1 MNQTE
6 YEPCQELTS
15 AKRNNYFAGQ
25 MLTERDFSQEQEYH
39 QSKTKQHNR
48 YLHGFGVVC
57 GLRVVPFES
66 GKPGYVI
73 VEPGLALDPWGREI
87 VVPEPVEFEFGEY
100 FNGDE
105 KALFIVLE
113 YQEYPTEMVPSL
125 REPAEESESE
135 PSRILESFKLSARHE
150 PPETAYRVSSKL
162 SELLAKAIREKLKA
176 EQLHALL
183 CEHVSQPCM
192 SCDPDP
198 AVILAQVQIPTQG
211 AITVADIDNCS
222 YRHLALS
229 TDLVLGMVV
238 HILGNLAS

>member
-15 AKRNNYFAGQ
+15 AKRNNYFAGK
-25 MLTERDFSQEQEYH
+25 MLTERDFNQEQSYH

-57 GLRVVPFES
+57 GLRIVPSEK
-66 GKPGYVI
+66 GKPGYVM
-73 VEPGLALDPWGREI
+73 VEPGLALDLWGREI

-113 YQEYPTEMVPSL
+113 YQECPTDMVPIL
-125 REPAEESESE
+125 GEPAREDVSE
-135 PSRILESFKLSARHE
+135 PSRFLESFKLSVRAE
-150 PPETAYRVSSKL
+150 PPETADRISSQL
-162 SELLAKAIREKLKA
+162 SELLVKVIREKLKA

-183 CEHVSQPCM
+183 CEHLSQPCRP
-192 SCDPDP
+192 CDPDP
-198 AVILAQVQIPTQG
+198 VVTLAQVLIPTQG
-211 AITVADIDNCS
+211 PITVADIDNCS

-229 TDLVLGMVV
+229 TDLLLGMVV
-238 HILGNLAS
+238 HILGNLIS